1 MAKVM
6 TEHMFNMHKI
16 EDSFY
21 KETQYKNSILALL
34 SDKEL
39 KEKYVS
45 IDNKTGFLRWK
56 LSIWLVFFSSGQS
69 IFFWLVSSITLSS
82 LLWKF

>member
-45 IDNKTGFLRWK
+45 IDNKTGFLR
-56 LSIWLVFFSSGQS
+56 
-69 IFFWLVSSITLSS
+69 
-82 LLWKF
+82 

>member
-6 TEHMFNMHKI
+6 TEHMFNIHNI

-39 KEKYVS
+39 KETYVS
-45 IDNKTGFLRWK
+45 IENKTGFLR
-56 LSIWLVFFSSGQS
+56 
-69 IFFWLVSSITLSS
+69 
-82 LLWKF
+82 